1 MAAKIRIPIEVEING
16 LKDIPE
22 LEDKLSSFGKI
33 AQTATEAARKY
44 TQEDQIRW
52 AQYQRAIT
60 TALNGA
66 TTAQK
71 EYIDNLKKMASTS
84 AKMTLLDDD
93 GKSTGKTKLTN
104 QAAYQKEIN
113 NAIREYGRLMDDVN
127 EKSSDAHRKL
137 VEFWKAFAGKTEMVT
152 KISGEMAGLE
162 EKISLVTAKMI
173 ELAESGNTEGKEID
187 KLNDALQK
195 YQKQLESLEKAAA
208 EDAFKDFNRVV
219 DEQAAYFKSTGREL
233 EGLQKKYQ
241 ALNNQ
246 ILKNIQNGDVEHN
259 EELAASLS
267 DVSARIDELNEDSQK
282 LNFERLQRMSEVME
296 SLGENSEATRIR
308 SRALKDEII
317 RLSEHAE
324 ENRDRIQELTE
335 EYKNLNQTASGM
347 KAWGQNFASLI
358 GYVLKY
364 RIALAL
370 VRDTWRKVKETI
382 KESMKVAA
390 EAEQIYNKLNTVFNN
405 YNASLRE
412 AIELSGK
419 LGTATSTT
427 ASALS
432 TIGDMLQ
439 GQGMSTNL
447 SLSYSSEWSKWLADI
462 IAFKD
467 LNMTL
472 DEFSSSFMSG
482 AAGNTRN
489 FRQFG
494 SIVKDV
500 AVEARLAADGLDEL
514 EGEEL
519 ELAKMVTRAT
529 LALEQQANSEGA
541 VAREWNTVLS
551 VNRRLSES
559 WKEWKED
566 LGEAINKGLSPFKQA
581 LAEILEKAN
590 RVKEI
595 RDALMAEQKLTTS
608 FSLENET
615 DYKNMGLMF
624 TPKVVQS
631 VPSIG
636 GNMTPTTTLSYA
648 TEMGDAEAL
657 AKKLYTVG
665 ASFKDL
671 VTYFEK
677 EGKANVYKQWLDSFD
692 VDEVNKK
699 LSEFATYADAPEKF
713 AYAWND
719 ANEAMIDAKTNL
731 DTITGLMKGFGTINK
746 YVSRKDFND
755 KNSVESILGLTTA
768 GADGN
773 EAAAL
778 EDLTGLYQKLQKA
791 ISDTTEKQSTMNKTL
806 ADMQSA
812 YKDRFGVDYSGAT
825 PTTNALGEALSDEEI
840 KAAKDM
846 QQQIY
851 QIAQAIELADLN
863 VELFKGDLEALTPV
877 IANLYSKS
885 LIENVS
891 KIGDE
896 YDDQIASLR
905 LEARIR
911 KQNVN
916 ASDEEISLLV
926 SRQNAMDELDA
937 TYQSQLAT
945 ISLLEDNEQALA
957 DLELARETAEQNIN
971 AYFNERIRLQKE
983 ADEAARE
990 QERLDTIKDIL
1001 ESSLEYGDS
1010 ARENLEILRLEQ
1022 KTRADNK
1029 DLSEDE
1035 LSIEIE
1041 RQTALRETE
1050 NEYDTLLS
1058 KLLEQNASQKEL
1070 EQLETDRTDAIQAQ
1084 NDLYDY
1090 QLQILREE
1098 TAEMKKQ
1105 QGMLTVGSIRN
1116 EAYGNIQNRR
1126 AYNTYMAQEGMTAEK
1141 ANIYMNRDA
1150 LLKSGYQGFL
1160 DQTSGIAGVSDA
1172 LKGFNYKEG
1181 PDALV
1186 QLLTDAFD
1194 QMPVELQSAINGFE
1208 DMWYIVIEDVTQQ
1221 VKEIDDEIERVNAE
1235 KAAAEATKLVE
1246 SRMKGAQSWA
1256 AFKGGISETEYSG
1269 PYAEV
1274 EQWVD
1279 SMNDAMSTL
1288 LAQMFEEGYTVS
1300 ELNDLRA
1307 EGITLIEDE
1316 AKARKEAIDAENE
1329 AARKS
1334 YMKNTAMRAAGS
1346 TVVGIMNDAAEGFSQ
1361 GGIWGAILN
1370 VAIGILEKFGVLDEL
1385 NEMVDESIRTIVK
1398 PLMPMVTS
1406 ITSATKMIIAPIMK
1420 AIETPIKI
1428 IATVVTVISGVIE
1441 GIATAIDW
1449 ASDNI
1454 MTFFKNLG
1462 TIIYNATHW
1471 FDQQALDDYRTLED
1485 LATAEMKVVEKTE
1498 QNVYK
1503 IWHSNE
1509 EEKSLD
1515 DSYVKAIQEMM
1526 SGGILTDL
1534 EGMGLISD
1542 YLGTGRWSNTLAP
1555 VDESGSYMQSY
1566 AQGAVDNSTNTYNF
1580 QINGSGLSKEEMI
1593 EAMIEFY
1600 KSIAVTK
1607 GTPTTYIGGAFA
1619 S

>member
-60 TALNGA
+60 AALKGA

-187 KLNDALQK
+187 KLNDALLK

-241 ALNNQ
+241 TLNNQ

-324 ENRDRIQELTE
+324 ENRDRIQELTQ
-335 EYKNLNQTASGM
+335 EYKNLNQTASGI

-559 WKEWKED
+559 WKEWKEG
-566 LGEAINKGLSPFKQA
+566 LGETINEGLRPFKQL
-581 LAEILEKAN
+581 LAEILEYAN
-590 RVKEI
+590 RIKEV
-595 RDALMAEQKLTTS
+595 RDAITEERKLTTS
-608 FSLENET
+608 FSLDNEEDRANLKQIIPKEKGKDRVSNVDMFGVEN
-615 DYKNMGLMF
+615 
-624 TPKVVQS
+624 
-631 VPSIG
+631 
-636 GNMTPTTTLSYA
+636 
-648 TEMGDAEAL
+648 L
-657 AKKLYTVG
+657 AKGLYSVG

-671 VTYFEK
+671 QTLVEE
-677 EGKANVYKQWLDSFD
+677 EGDWFAKTWIKRFNA
-692 VDEVNKK
+692 DEINKK
-699 LSEFATYADAPEKF
+699 LQEFTTYADAPEKF

-731 DTITGLMKGFGTINK
+731 DTITGLMKGFGTIDK
-746 YVSRKDFND
+746 YISRKDFND
-755 KNSVESILGLTTA
+755 KNSIESILGLTTA

-812 YKDRFGVDYSGAT
+812 YKDRFGVDYTGAT

-1058 KLLEQNASQKEL
+1058 KLLEQNASQEEL
-1070 EQLETDRTDAIQAQ
+1070 DQLETDRTDAIQAQ

-1208 DMWYIVIEDVTQQ
+1208 DMWYMVIEDVTQQ

-1385 NEMVDESIRTIVK
+1385 NEMVDDSIRTIVK
-1398 PLMPMVTS
+1398 PLMPMVTA

>member
-60 TALNGA
+60 TALKGA

-195 YQKQLESLEKAAA
+195 YQKQLESLEKSAA

-282 LNFERLQRMSEVME
+282 LNFERLQRMSEIME

-324 ENRDRIQELTE
+324 ENRDRIQELTQ

-358 GYVLKY
+358 VYVLKY

-559 WKEWKED
+559 WKEWKEG
-566 LGEAINKGLSPFKQA
+566 LGETINEGLRPFKQL
-581 LAEILEKAN
+581 LAEILEYAN
-590 RVKEI
+590 RIKEV
-595 RDALMAEQKLTTS
+595 RDAITEERKLTTS
-608 FSLENET
+608 FSLDNEEDRANLRQIIPKEKGKDRVSNVDMFGVEN
-615 DYKNMGLMF
+615 
-624 TPKVVQS
+624 
-631 VPSIG
+631 
-636 GNMTPTTTLSYA
+636 
-648 TEMGDAEAL
+648 L
-657 AKKLYTVG
+657 AKGLYSVG

-671 VTYFEK
+671 QTLVEE
-677 EGKANVYKQWLDSFD
+677 EGDWFAKTWIKRFNA
-692 VDEVNKK
+692 DEINKK
-699 LSEFATYADAPEKF
+699 LQEFTTYADAPEKF

-719 ANEAMIDAKTNL
+719 ANEAMIDAQTNL
-731 DTITGLMKGFGTINK
+731 DTITGLMKGFGTIDK
-746 YVSRKDFND
+746 YISRKDFND
-755 KNSVESILGLTTA
+755 KNSIESILGLTTA

-806 ADMQSA
+806 TDMQSA
-812 YKDRFGVDYSGAT
+812 YKDRFGVDYTGAT

-846 QQQIY
+846 QQQIN

-863 VELFKGDLEALTPV
+863 VELFKGDLEDLTPV

-911 KQNVN
+911 EQNVN

-1058 KLLEQNASQKEL
+1058 KLLEQNASQEEL
-1070 EQLETDRTDAIQAQ
+1070 DQLETDRTDAIQAQ
-1084 NDLYDY
+1084 NNLYDY

-1208 DMWYIVIEDVTQQ
+1208 DMWYMVIEDVTQQ

-1316 AKARKEAIDAENE
+1316 ANARKEAIDAENE

-1370 VAIGILEKFGVLDEL
+1370 VAMGILEKFGVLDEL
-1385 NEMVDESIRTIVK
+1385 NEMVDDSIRTIVK
-1398 PLMPMVTS
+1398 PLMPMVTA

-1485 LATAEMKVVEKTE
+1485 LATAEMKVIEKTD

-1542 YLGTGRWSNTLAP
+1542 YLGAGRWSNTLAP

>member
-60 TALNGA
+60 AALKGA

-187 KLNDALQK
+187 KLNDALLK

-259 EELAASLS
+259 GELAASIS

-324 ENRDRIQELTE
+324 ENRDRIQELTQ
-335 EYKNLNQTASGM
+335 EYKNLNQTASGI

-559 WKEWKED
+559 WKEWKEG
-566 LGEAINKGLSPFKQA
+566 LGETINEGLRPFKQL
-581 LAEILEKAN
+581 LAEILEYAN
-590 RVKEI
+590 RIKEV
-595 RDALMAEQKLTTS
+595 RDAITEERKLTTS
-608 FSLENET
+608 FSLDNEEDRANLKQIIPKEKGKDRVSNVDMFGVEN
-615 DYKNMGLMF
+615 
-624 TPKVVQS
+624 
-631 VPSIG
+631 
-636 GNMTPTTTLSYA
+636 
-648 TEMGDAEAL
+648 L
-657 AKKLYTVG
+657 AKGLYSVG

-671 VTYFEK
+671 QTLVEE
-677 EGKANVYKQWLDSFD
+677 EGDWFAKTWIKRFNA
-692 VDEVNKK
+692 DEINKK
-699 LSEFATYADAPEKF
+699 LQEFTTYADAPEKF

-731 DTITGLMKGFGTINK
+731 DTITGLMKGFGTIDK
-746 YVSRKDFND
+746 YISRKDFND
-755 KNSVESILGLTTA
+755 KNSIESILGLTTA

-812 YKDRFGVDYSGAT
+812 YKDRFGVDYTGAT

-1058 KLLEQNASQKEL
+1058 KLLEQNASQEEL
-1070 EQLETDRTDAIQAQ
+1070 DQLETDRTDAIQAQ

-1208 DMWYIVIEDVTQQ
+1208 DMWYMVIEDVTQQ

-1385 NEMVDESIRTIVK
+1385 NEMVDDSIRTIVK
-1398 PLMPMVTS
+1398 PLMPMVTA